1 MDHHCPWV
9 LNCVG
14 LDNYKFFFLFVF
26 YTAIH
31 CVYIFV
37 TLAPLYF
44 RTPDDRSWAHQQQ
57 IIGLV
62 VSGMFGLTLIVFT
75 ITHIRLILLNRT
87 TIEDHSTPHHE
98 GMLPC
103 LRKGW
108 AESEGE
114 INQGNERLYDMGPK
128 NNWHQVMGPGWQWF
142 LPVSVVRPEGP
153 GYNQKVV
160 DRQWRDYNN
169 QMAILKQQQEQQ
181 QQQQQG
187 QGSQTQETVATGSTP
202 STPRPDANQQMD
214 LAQA

>member
-1 MDHHCPWV
+1 MRFEDGP
-9 LNCVG
+9 
-14 LDNYKFFFLFVF
+14 
-26 YTAIH
+26 
-31 CVYIFV
+31 
-37 TLAPLYF
+37 PLS
-44 RTPDDRSWAHQQQ
+44 SWAHQQQ

-75 ITHIRLILLNRT
+75 VTHIRLILLNRT
-87 TIEDHSTPHHE
+87 TIEDHSTPHQE

-128 NNWHQVMGPGWQWF
+128 NNWYQIMGPGWKWF
-142 LPVSVVRPEGP
+142 LPVSVARPEGP

-160 DRQWRDYNN
+160 DRQWRDYNS
-169 QMAILKQQQEQQ
+169 QMAILKQQQE
-181 QQQQQG
+181 QQQQG
-187 QGSQTQETVATGSTP
+187 QGSQTQETVATGSAP
-202 STPRPDANQQMD
+202 STPRPDANPQLD